1 MRTLFISLM
10 ISLGVIHTS
19 LGETQVKTLV
29 HDRRTRSYRVHLPP
43 SYREGSPTALVFALH
58 RYGGTATRFEKKTDF
73 NRIADREGF
82 MVVYPN
88 AAAFGPNQKQMW
100 NGGGIFKTWWAGQV
114 DDVSF
119 FAKLIDT
126 LSAQYTT
133 DPNRIFVFGESSG
146 AFMAYHLV
154 AHLPGRFAAIAPWA
168 GLMAYHDSVAGPPVS
183 VIHFHGARDKDVL
196 YRGMPQWGFYGV
208 ERGIRLWA
216 THNKCKSTPTVIRND
231 PNTLARLWAAPK
243 GTGDVV
249 LYKLKNQDHKMPTPS
264 NCNLPEIAW
273 AFFKNH
279 PGTALTQSSRRSTAQ
294 SR

>member
-1 MRTLFISLM
+1 
-10 ISLGVIHTS
+10 
-19 LGETQVKTLV
+19 
-29 HDRRTRSYRVHLPP
+29 
-43 SYREGSPTALVFALH
+43 
-58 RYGGTATRFEKKTDF
+58 
-73 NRIADREGF
+73 
-82 MVVYPN
+82 
-88 AAAFGPNQKQMW
+88 
-100 NGGGIFKTWWAGQV
+100 
-114 DDVSF
+114 
-119 FAKLIDT
+119 
-126 LSAQYTT
+126 
-133 DPNRIFVFGESSG
+133 
-146 AFMAYHLV
+146 
-154 AHLPGRFAAIAPWA
+154 
-168 GLMAYHDSVAGPPVS
+168 MAYHDSVAGPPVS

>member
-1 MRTLFISLM
+1 MRTLLTVLV
-10 ISLGVIHTS
+10 ISLGVVHTG

-29 HDRRTRSYRVHLPP
+29 HEGRTRSFRVHLPP
-43 SYREGSPTALVFALH
+43 SYQEGLPTALVFALH
-58 RYGGTATRFEKKTDF
+58 RYGGTALRFEKKTGF

-82 MVVYPN
+82 MVVYPD
-88 AAAFGPNQKQMW
+88 AAAFGANQRQMW
-100 NGGGIFKTWWAGQV
+100 NSGGIFGKWWAGQV

-119 FAKLIDT
+119 FVKLMDT
-126 LSAQYTT
+126 VSAHYTT

-146 AFMAYHLV
+146 GFMAFHLA

-168 GLMAYHDSVAGPPVS
+168 GLLAYNDLKPGPPVS

-196 YRGMPQWGFYGV
+196 YKGMPNWGFYGV
-208 ERGIRLWA
+208 EQGSRLWA
-216 THNKCKSTPTVIRND
+216 KHNRCKSTPIVIKDD
-231 PNTLARLWAAPK
+231 PKTSVRRWASPT

-249 LYKLKNQDHKMPTPS
+249 LYKLKNQDHKMPAHS

-279 PGTALTQSSRRSTAQ
+279 PRINVKTQ
-294 SR
+294 